1 MRLLIEDYFPDSAY
15 DLPFAR
21 FFKSRCESCID
32 RIFTLGP
39 GPCPICG
46 QIIRKA
52 QFTPQTYEDLT
63 VEKEVIIRKR
73 VAKMWVEGSLSY

>member
-1 MRLLIEDYFPDSAY
+1 MA
-15 DLPFAR
+15 
-21 FFKSRCESCID
+21 RCESCID

-46 QIIRKA
+46 QIIRKT
-52 QFTPQTYEDLT
+52 QFTPQTYEDLG

-73 VAKMWVEGSLSY
+73 IAKM

>member
-1 MRLLIEDYFPDSAY
+1 LA
-15 DLPFAR
+15 
-21 FFKSRCESCID
+21 RCESCID

-46 QIIRKA
+46 QIIR
-52 QFTPQTYEDLT
+52 QTYEDLG

-73 VAKMWVEGSLSY
+73 IAKM